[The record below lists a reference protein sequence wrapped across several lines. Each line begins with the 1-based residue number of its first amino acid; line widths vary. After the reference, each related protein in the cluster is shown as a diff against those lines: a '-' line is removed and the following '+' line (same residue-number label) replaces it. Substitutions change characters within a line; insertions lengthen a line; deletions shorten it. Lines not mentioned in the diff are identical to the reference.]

1 MFPGGI
7 LPLIKKFSPS
17 LFAIVLAAGWLLLSG
32 PPARGVDRLNWDKKN
47 DRVDAEIQT
56 WPVPKVLQQITA
68 ATGWKVLVDPGIKE
82 VVSTKF
88 KNKPAGD
95 ALERLLGDL
104 NYALIPQTNGPSKL
118 LVFRSAPGDATLPVA
133 PPKKPA
139 NLIDNELIVTL
150 KPGQKIDGL
159 ARRNR
164 AKVIG
169 RAAALNAYRLKFGD
183 ADAADS
189 ASAALANE
197 SGVEAVDA
205 NYSISIPETP
215 RLATGGGTPFTLS
228 PTVAP
233 DGKYTTVGLVD
244 TAVQG
249 RQGGIADFI
258 SSAFSVAA
266 SEPAA
271 NSSSPWHGTSM
282 AEGILKSA
290 NDGTVRIASVDV
302 YGGNA
307 TTSMFDVGYG
317 IYKVINDGHATIVNL
332 SLAGEGQSA
341 FVDKIINEAH
351 ARGVIFVAAAGNEHI
366 ATPMEPAANANVISV
381 TSSDGKGGIASY
393 ANISPTVDVAAPGTI
408 VVQFDGRYYSVTG
421 TSTSTALVSGLAAG
435 IAAST
440 HKPVAEVE
448 AAIRKTLAIKAP

>member
-1 MFPGGI
+1 MN
-7 LPLIKKFSPS
+7 FSSPRPIAA
-17 LFAIVLAAGWLLLSG
+17 LLALGWLALLAG
-32 PPARGVDRLNWDKKN
+32 PAARGADRLNWDRKK

-68 ATGWKVLVDPGIKE
+68 ATGWKIFVDPGIKE
-82 VVSTKF
+82 VIATKF
-88 KNKPAGD
+88 KNRSAGD

-104 NYALIPQTNGPSKL
+104 NYALIPQTNGPAKL
-118 LVFRSAPGDATLPVA
+118 LVFRTAQGDATLPVA

-139 NLIDNELIVTL
+139 NLIPNELIVTL
-150 KPGQKIDGL
+150 KPGQKIDDL
-159 ARRNR
+159 AGRTG
-164 AKVIG
+164 AKVTG
-169 RAAALNAYRLKFGD
+169 RADALNAYRLKFGN
-183 ADAADS
+183 ADDTDS
-189 ASAALANE
+189 ARTALANE
-197 SGVEAVDA
+197 TGVDSVDA
-205 NYSISIPETP
+205 NYSIPIPEMP
-215 RLATGGGTPFTLS
+215 RPLTGGGTPFSLV
-228 PTVAP
+228 PTVSP

-249 RQGGIADFI
+249 KQGGIADFI
-258 SSAFSVAA
+258 SSTFSVAA
-266 SEPAA
+266 SEPGA

-351 ARGVIFVAAAGNEHI
+351 AKGVIFVAAAGNEHI

-381 TSSDGKGGIASY
+381 TSSDGKGGIASF

-440 HKPVAEVE
+440 HKPVAEIE

>member
-1 MFPGGI
+1 M
-7 LPLIKKFSPS
+7 
-17 LFAIVLAAGWLLLSG
+17 LLG
-32 PPARGVDRLNWDKKN
+32 PPAAHGVDRLTWDKKKG
-47 DRVDAEIQT
+47 RVDAEIET
-56 WPVPKVLQQITA
+56 WPVPKVLQQVTA
-68 ATGWKVLVDPGIKE
+68 ATGWKVFIDPGIKE

-88 KNKPAGD
+88 KNKSAGD

-104 NYALIPQTNGPSKL
+104 NFALIPQANGPAKL
-118 LVFRSAPGDATLPVA
+118 LVFRTAQSDATLPVT

-139 NLIDNELIVTL
+139 NLIANELIVTL
-150 KPGQKIDGL
+150 KPGQKIDDL
-159 ARRNR
+159 ARKTG
-164 AKVIG
+164 AKVTG
-169 RAAALNAYRLKFGD
+169 RADALNAYRLKFGD
-183 ADAADS
+183 ADDADS
-189 ASAALANE
+189 ARAALANE

-215 RLATGGGTPFTLS
+215 RLATAGGTPFTLS
-228 PTVAP
+228 PTVAL

-266 SEPAA
+266 SEPTA
-271 NSSSPWHGTSM
+271 NGSSPWHGTSM

-290 NDGTVRIASVDV
+290 NDGLVRIASVDV
-302 YGGNA
+302 YGGNT

-351 ARGVIFVAAAGNEHI
+351 AKGVIFVAAAGNEHI
-366 ATPMEPAANANVISV
+366 ATPMEPAANANVIAV
-381 TSSDGKGGIASY
+381 TASDGKGGVASY

-408 VVQFDGRYYSVTG
+408 VVQFDGRFYSVTG
-421 TSTSTALVSGLAAG
+421 TSTSAALVSGRAAG

-440 HKPVAEVE
+440 RKPVAEIE